1 MNTALYHIR
10 ERVREGVATKEEKE
24 WLKKNYYG
32 APENKNL
39 KRLYI

>member
-1 MNTALYHIR
+1 MNTTLYYTR
-10 ERVREGVATKEEKE
+10 ERVRAGVATKEESE

-39 KRLYI
+39 KRIYI